1 MDGWTDVF
9 TDKDGV
15 RRCSRCQHARPA
27 QLPSGMNSV
36 SSRPTTSTERAANLG
51 GKINQ
56 MISGNLQVGK

>member
-15 RRCSRCQHARPA
+15 RRCSRCQHARPT
-27 QLPSGMNSV
+27 QLPNNSG
-36 SSRPTTSTERAANLG
+36 SSRPTTSTERATDLG

-56 MISGNLQVGK
+56 MISGNLQVKK

>member
-27 QLPSGMNSV
+27 QLPSNSV
-36 SSRPTTSTERAANLG
+36 SSRPTTSTERATDLG

-56 MISGNLQVGK
+56 MISGNLQVQK

>member
-15 RRCSRCQHARPA
+15 RRCSRCQHARPT
-27 QLPSGMNSV
+27 QLPNNSA
-36 SSRPTTSTERAANLG
+36 SSRPTTSTERATDLG

-56 MISGNLQVGK
+56 MISGNLQVKK